1 MSQYFPKPFHSHF
14 GENIKVKIDMSNYA
28 TKTDIK
34 NISHVDNSSFALK
47 TNLPNLKT
55 EVDKLDIDILAP
67 VPVDLIILSDVVKN
81 DVIKRTT
88 YDELV
93 AKVDDINTSDFVL
106 KTTYKTDKTELEKEI
121 PKVTNFVKK
130 AKLTELENQ
139 NS

>member
-1 MSQYFPKPFHSHF
+1 M
-14 GENIKVKIDMSNYA
+14 
-28 TKTDIK
+28 
-34 NISHVDNSSFALK
+34 
-47 TNLPNLKT
+47 
-55 EVDKLDIDILAP
+55 
-67 VPVDLIILSDVVKN
+67 SDVVKN

-106 KTTYKTDKTELEKEI
+106 TTTYKTDKTELEKEI